1 MAFTVER
8 GMPLLTVDMNHP
20 KALEL
25 EARDYSEVQNIC
37 RVDEIYEKPQM
48 AG

>member
-1 MAFTVER
+1 
-8 GMPLLTVDMNHP
+8 MPLLGVDINYP
-20 KALEL
+20 EALEL
-25 EARDYSEVQNIC
+25 EARDYLEVQNFC